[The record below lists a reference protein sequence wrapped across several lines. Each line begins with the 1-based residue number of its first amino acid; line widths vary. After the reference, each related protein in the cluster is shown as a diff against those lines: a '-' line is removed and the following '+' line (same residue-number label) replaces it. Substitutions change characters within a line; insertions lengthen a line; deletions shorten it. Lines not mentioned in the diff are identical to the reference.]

1 MSQFILNI
9 DEPQLETALNEMA
22 QKDGKNITDVIVGA
36 LQYFISVK
44 PSPPATKIDKELQA
58 KLDAILKSGDE
69 TEYVRHNPI
78 LREKVERGLKAF
90 ERGEGFIVSPEQ
102 LGIQLDD

>member
-1 MSQFILNI
+1 MMSQFILNI

-69 TEYVRHNPI
+69 TEYVRQYPI
-78 LREKVERGLKAF
+78 LSEQVEKGIEYYKQSNWFVPT
-90 ERGEGFIVSPEQ
+90 PEQ
-102 LGIQLDD
+102 LGLDK

>member
-9 DEPQLETALNEMA
+9 DDPQLETALNERA
-22 QKDGKNITDVIVGA
+22 LKEGKSITEVIINA
-36 LQYFISVK
+36 LQYLVSLQSSTPVK
-44 PSPPATKIDKELQA
+44 KIDKELQA